1 LYQSL
6 QLCLQCLQGRIWLSL
21 TLECT
26 VCGILDRQSDVTVL
40 DGLRTWLGGLDRLEL
55 DRHEGEL
62 LNQVGVAVQRLEDR
76 RVRRSECVGL
86 LRLGRGNIL
95 QEIECSALVL
105 GVLGDGKGVTTKAR
119 NARTGDARQR
129 RY

>member
-1 LYQSL
+1 MRLPPLRNALSSRRSTWLHREPCGHQLLDQSL

-86 LRLGRGNIL
+86 L
-95 QEIECSALVL
+95 
-105 GVLGDGKGVTTKAR
+105 
-119 NARTGDARQR
+119 
-129 RY
+129 